1 MVVVVNVFCAAKN
14 CVHRSRVC
22 SVDVCMV
29 ANDNRLLFNTRMYF
43 YPFTHTR
50 LCMRVHTQVI
60 SRGGA
65 RGVGQLAHSAM
76 RKRTP
81 ARDNCNGSYSLEAA
95 GAAARSTWR
104 LTTRC
109 GGIKCVMRGCFG
121 WGQQRS
127 PAECRVRR
135 RRQAAHACRST
146 RRQRGGTWRSLF
158 G

>member
-76 RKRTP
+76 RIQTP

-95 GAAARSTWR
+95 GAAVRSTWR

-109 GGIKCVMRGCFG
+109 RG
-121 WGQQRS
+121 S
-127 PAECRVRR
+127 
-135 RRQAAHACRST
+135 QAAESNA
-146 RRQRGGTWRSLF
+146 
-158 G
+158 